1 MEYSKKD
8 IMDKMNSFFGYT
20 VVEKLK
26 FISFDDEQK
35 IFTKSDTKQEN
46 VAINKYQDKINNVK
60 NDKIKKSLIEL
71 TRVFKKNEKTY
82 SFYTCIL
89 WQHLEY
95 QC

>member
-8 IMDKMNSFFGYT
+8 IMNKMNSFFGYT

-35 IFTKSDTKQEN
+35 IFTRTHTKQEN

-71 TRVFKKNEKTY
+71 TKVFKRK
-82 SFYTCIL
+82 
-89 WQHLEY
+89 
-95 QC
+95 

>member
-35 IFTKSDTKQEN
+35 IFTRAATKQEN

-71 TRVFKKNEKTY
+71 TKVFKRK
-82 SFYTCIL
+82 
-89 WQHLEY
+89 
-95 QC
+95 

>member
-1 MEYSKKD
+1 MVKRGHEVDMEYSKKD

-35 IFTKSDTKQEN
+35 IFTRAATKQEN

-71 TRVFKKNEKTY
+71 TKVFKRK
-82 SFYTCIL
+82 
-89 WQHLEY
+89 
-95 QC
+95 

>member
-1 MEYSKKD
+1 
-8 IMDKMNSFFGYT
+8 

-35 IFTKSDTKQEN
+35 IFTKSDAKQEN

-71 TRVFKKNEKTY
+71 TRVFKKK
-82 SFYTCIL
+82 
-89 WQHLEY
+89 
-95 QC
+95 

>member
-8 IMDKMNSFFGYT
+8 IMDKMNSFFGYE

-35 IFTKSDTKQEN
+35 IFTNKENKQEN

-71 TRVFKKNEKTY
+71 TRVFKKKWKK
-82 SFYTCIL
+82 F
-89 WQHLEY
+89 
-95 QC
+95 